1 MPNKPRLHRPSTR
14 HRAAEIIR
22 RDPLATAEPAR
33 DRFRRLSAAALK
45 SLPDRTLNLL
55 SVHMEIFLQLA
66 QLNLTCDSAREL
78 DRAIAQKIAHAA
90 DEHS

>member
-1 MPNKPRLHRPSTR
+1 MPNRKHRR
-14 HRAAEIIR
+14 RAPVVG
-22 RDPLATAEPAR
+22 RDPLATSEPAR
-33 DRFRRLSAAALK
+33 DRFRKLSAAALK

-66 QLNLTCDSAREL
+66 QLSLTRDSAREL